1 MCVRKLHPGAGV
13 RRWWDCALVGGQR
26 IDTTA
31 IAARATYGARAN
43 AGASASGG
51 RASGESGRASGSGVG
66 GGEYKTFKEVFAEAE
81 AMFKEKVRNRKPVE
95 IDLSNEGAREG
106 DAVAAGSA
114 RAPTRADDQD
124 RSPLPPAADTGRE
137 W

>member
-1 MCVRKLHPGAGV
+1 
-13 RRWWDCALVGGQR
+13 
-26 IDTTA
+26 
-31 IAARATYGARAN
+31 
-43 AGASASGG
+43 
-51 RASGESGRASGSGVG
+51 
-66 GGEYKTFKEVFAEAE
+66 
-81 AMFKEKVRNRKPVE
+81 MFKEKVRNRKPVE

-114 RAPTRADDQD
+114 RPPTRADDQD